1 MPLLKQPIEDNI
13 IPISFRAT
21 ERIKKEVKYYCKFA
35 NMKEGVFYRECI
47 KYILEKD
54 KDWKKYKKENNLK
67 F

>member
-1 MPLLKQPIEDNI
+1 MPLIKKPIEDNSTAI
-13 IPISFRAT
+13 TFRVP
-21 ERIKKEVKYYCKFA
+21 ERIRNEVKSYCKFA
-35 NMKEGVFYRECI
+35 ILKEGDFYRECI